1 MANTTEN
8 ANLCGLNRKDFQT
21 TIKGKKTDLYILK
34 NRKGYEVAISN
45 YGGAI
50 CAIMVPDKDGKVA
63 NVIQGHANIE
73 QLTSGKEPYLSTL
86 IGRWGNRICKGQFTL
101 NGKDYQLEK
110 ILDYKMRREEKKKNV
125 RIRLTE
131 LEIEEGEKRRDI
143 LDYQTEMMNRSLKMN
158 DAMNNKKRFNT
169 GENSISNQMAIQKN
183 MSNFLRKLNMLK
195 SQSITKQ
202 PVEKRI
208 KMFKELKRQEAER
221 KKREKEDELL
231 YKDH

>member
-1 MANTTEN
+1 MRHEKNIIEVNKENDKLEEEAREKEFQKYVTYYFLKKSQKQSLTKKKKENTNKLKEKSEKLEEIDRLNEEKLKQIMKKLQRMDKKRREN
-8 ANLCGLNRKDFQT
+8 
-21 TIKGKKTDLYILK
+21 IKLK
-34 NRKGYEVAISN
+34 E
-45 YGGAI
+45 
-50 CAIMVPDKDGKVA
+50 
-63 NVIQGHANIE
+63 
-73 QLTSGKEPYLSTL
+73 
-86 IGRWGNRICKGQFTL
+86 
-101 NGKDYQLEK
+101 EK
-110 ILDYKMRREEKKKNV
+110 ILDYKMRRDEKKKNV

-183 MSNFLRKLNMLK
+183 MSNFLKKLNMLK